1 MTKTIKI
8 STMEKRFKKLHD
20 TASFAEDY
28 AKAIGTH
35 VQMLMHDG
43 QTDKKVDVTLNMV
56 EQLDDWSEKF
66 PPLIAEMKRVE
77 GLYYVTAK
85 DDMAELIEEIPS
97 MDGYTTH
104 ESYKM
109 TEELCKIGY
118 IEIEGDPYL
127 TSEKNYTD
135 EEIVKNVQ
143 DLHFNL
149 ILCIKALTSATY
161 QGIWNEVAKKA
172 IDIHDTIPNGAITQ
186 FLIAFGV
193 DFGEGKE

>member
-20 TASFAEDY
+20 AASFAEDY

-149 ILCIKALTSATY
+149 ILCIKALASATY
-161 QGIWNEVAKKA
+161 QGIWNEVAKMA

-193 DFGEGKE
+193 DFGEVKE

>member
-66 PPLIAEMKRVE
+66 PPLHCRDEAC
-77 GLYYVTAK
+77 GGSL
-85 DDMAELIEEIPS
+85 
-97 MDGYTTH
+97 
-104 ESYKM
+104 
-109 TEELCKIGY
+109 LCH
-118 IEIEGDPYL
+118 
-127 TSEKNYTD
+127 S
-135 EEIVKNVQ
+135 
-143 DLHFNL
+143 
-149 ILCIKALTSATY
+149 
-161 QGIWNEVAKKA
+161 QG
-172 IDIHDTIPNGAITQ
+172 
-186 FLIAFGV
+186 
-193 DFGEGKE
+193 